1 MNQLKQIN
9 DLLNMKTEESTKR
22 EEKIDILQKQI
33 ENYVREINSLKED
46 AKIKLGLIK
55 ELKYELF
62 RYCADSM
69 KHAGGR

>member
-1 MNQLKQIN
+1 MKVEFDNLMNQLKQIN

-62 RYCADSM
+62 R
-69 KHAGGR
+69 RE